1 MSSIISA
8 VVVTFNRLELLKQV
22 IKGLRNQTR
31 KLDNIII
38 INNNSS
44 DGTEE
49 WLSEQTDLL
58 VFKQENIGSSGGQW
72 RGSLEAYKLGSD
84 YIWLM
89 DDDVVSEPD
98 CLEILCKFIKPDRIV
113 TPLRYMNNQP
123 YMNDVIYFN
132 MSNPFKSIWKQVITN
147 KDFENELIYA
157 EGITFEGPIIPKEIF
172 KTIGF
177 PEKNFFIYADDTEYW
192 VRALKNGFKTY
203 VARDA
208 RLNRMIQP
216 AANEYEF
223 TWKHYYL
230 IRNLIAIDKLHAP
243 TLVKILRPVLYLFVW
258 LSRAKNKDNF
268 KTVIKSFIDGIK
280 YKSSN

>member
-1 MSSIISA
+1 MSLIISA
-8 VVVTFNRLELLKQV
+8 VVVTYNRLELLKQV
-22 IKGLRNQTR
+22 VDGLRNQSR

-49 WLSEQTDLL
+49 WLSQQSDLI
-58 VFKQENIGSSGGQW
+58 VFKQDNIGSSGGQW
-72 RGSLEAYKLGSD
+72 RGSLEAYNLGSD

-98 CLEILCKFIKPDRIV
+98 CLEIMCKFIKNDRIIA
-113 TPLRYMNNQP
+113 PLRYMNNQP

-132 MSNPFKSIWKQVITN
+132 MSNPFKSIWKQIIN
-147 KDFENELIYA
+147 HKDFENELIYA

-172 KTIGF
+172 KQIGF
-177 PEKNFFIYADDTEYW
+177 PEKDFFIYADDTEFW
-192 VRALKNGFKTY
+192 VRALKNGFKSF

-208 RLNRMIQP
+208 RLNRLIQP
-216 AANEYEF
+216 PANEYNF

-230 IRNLIAIDKLHAP
+230 IRNLIAIDILHAP
-243 TLVKILRPVLYLFVW
+243 LHVKLLRPVFYLFIW
-258 LSRAKNKDNF
+258 LSRAKTKENF
-268 KTVIKSFIDGIK
+268 KTVIKSFLDGIK